1 MMFVTKDSWRASAA
15 YLYVLLLEGSSL
27 AWEYL
32 RRNPDYR
39 RAWHAEGRD
48 GASAQRWCLAALE
61 NPYLDAR
68 LAQPL
73 WQPQPEGV
81 LRLTAAERQLANAA
95 RFSLW
100 TLPGRKALFHDCDGL
115 RLTLLLGNRIVHL
128 NLTVGLGEGMAFA
141 YVIAAGPHAARQ
153 WQAAQS
159 LRLLH
164 ERGSQDTVHV
174 TAARPMRVAI
184 SHMRSLQALDAT
196 LAGASHREV
205 AEAIFGVRRV
215 AESWLPDSSLRAQTR
230 HCVHRARGFMQ
241 HDYRRLLSFAPEGD
255 HRTGAESPFRA

>member
-1 MMFVTKDSWRASAA
+1 MVVTNDAWRASAA
-15 YLYVLLLEGSSL
+15 YLYVLLLEDPSL

-39 RAWHAEGRD
+39 RDWHAEPEGV
-48 GASAQRWCLAALE
+48 ASATRWGLATLE

-73 WQPQPEGV
+73 WQPLPESV
-81 LRLTAAERQLANAA
+81 VRLTVAEHGLANAA

-100 TLPGRKALFHDCDGL
+100 ALPGRKALFHDCNGL

-128 NLTVGLGEGMAFA
+128 NLTVGLGEGKTFA
-141 YVIAAGPHAARQ
+141 YVIAAGPPAALQWRAAR
-153 WQAAQS
+153 S
-159 LRLLH
+159 LRLLL

-215 AESWLPDSSLRAQTR
+215 AESWLPDSALRAQTR